1 MLFLS
6 QFLSP
11 ISHGV
16 AYVQALA
23 FLSSSLGSVVYNNLY
38 NLRRVSWFCAL
49 LLLIARFHTGTVVFQ
64 LMAALYCR

>member
-23 FLSSSLGSVVYNNLY
+23 FLSSSLGSVVYK
-38 NLRRVSWFCAL
+38 RA
-49 LLLIARFHTGTVVFQ
+49 
-64 LMAALYCR
+64 